1 MTSGLRFW
9 MEYVLAQC
17 DHAAHDFAIDP
28 VHDLRVALRRCR
40 SLADGLIALDPSP
53 EWTKMKKSGR
63 KLFQSLGQLRD
74 VQVMREWVDRL
85 SPALPDT
92 SPDTANADGGTLFVP
107 APQRD
112 PVALA
117 LLEAFRRHELEH
129 KLTARAALDAFDRK
143 QWRQWGRSLPAR
155 ASHFRPG
162 SPLFQ
167 HLALERWTQAR
178 ELHRHAL
185 RNRSQAAFHEL
196 RIGVKRFRYIVENFL
211 PAQHEA
217 WGRELKKIQDVL
229 GEVHDLDVLWAAA
242 EQIHVFPDPAARQ
255 AWRAVIAEARRKRL
269 DLYHQQ
275 MVGPDSL
282 WTRWRAGLPQG
293 PAIREIAT
301 RRLKI
306 WARALDPDFAHSEH
320 VAKLALELFDGLLA
334 NGLLKSTDNA
344 NSVRRAT
351 SNSAFYSG
359 LNSRPR
365 SASNSASKSAA
376 NFASKSAS
384 YPTSNSASYQGMPS
398 GIPKIKPNES
408 AFRRW
413 NSASPVRN
421 QSGLRS
427 NLQLAALLHDV
438 GKSHGE
444 KSHHKKSADMI
455 LAQGAPLGWPPD
467 EIRRVALVARFHDG
481 ALPTKRH
488 KALRDLLLPEQTAV
502 IELAAVLRLANA
514 LDVSHDAHIRQLD
527 VKVEGAGAK
536 TAGASHV
543 VIAAEGYS
551 AHSQTAQA
559 AAGERHLLETVLHRP
574 VVIRA
579 MKKAVF
585 AQPGSL
591 LKNSGFVSG
600 HRFSDAVSAARSQP
614 ASAAAIRHATKK
626 RITAKAA
633 SRQIR

>member
-1 MTSGLRFW
+1 MHAAASPHPPVMTSGLRFW
-9 MEYVLAQC
+9 MEDVLAQC
-17 DHAAHDFAIDP
+17 DHVAHDFAIDP

-53 EWTKMKKSGR
+53 EWKKMKKAGR

-74 VQVMREWVDRL
+74 VQVMMEWVDRL
-85 SPALPDT
+85 SPATPATRTGDIL
-92 SPDTANADGGTLFVP
+92 GGTLFVP

-117 LLEAFRRHELEH
+117 LLEAFRRHEQEH

-143 QWRQWGRSLPAR
+143 QWRQWSRSLPAR

-178 ELHRHAL
+178 KLHRRAL
-185 RNRSQAAFHEL
+185 RNRSQAAYHEL

-211 PAQHEA
+211 PPQHEA

-242 EQIHVFPDPAARQ
+242 EQIHVFPDLAARQ
-255 AWRAVIAEARRKRL
+255 AWRGLIAEARDKRL
-269 DLYHQQ
+269 DLYHEQ

-282 WTRWRAGLPQG
+282 WTRWRTGLPQG

-320 VAKLALELFDGLLA
+320 VAKLALGLFDGLLA
-334 NGLLKSTDNA
+334 NGLLKAPENA
-344 NSVRRAT
+344 TGPRRAV
-351 SNSAFYSG
+351 
-359 LNSRPR
+359 
-365 SASNSASKSAA
+365 SNSASD
-376 NFASKSAS
+376 
-384 YPTSNSASYQGMPS
+384 SASYQGMPS
-398 GIPKIKPNES
+398 GIPKAQRAEP

-413 NSASPVRN
+413 NSASRVSLSTARN
-421 QSGLRS
+421 VNDQAGLRS

-438 GKSHGE
+438 GKSQGQ
-444 KSHHKKSADMI
+444 KSHHKKSADMV
-455 LAQGAPLGWPPD
+455 LAQGAPLGWDPA
-467 EIRRVALVARFHDG
+467 EIRRVALIARFHAG

-488 KALRDLLLPEQTAV
+488 QALRDLLPPEQTVV

-514 LDVSHDAHIRQLD
+514 LDVSHDAHIRQLQ
-527 VKVEGAGAK
+527 VKIEGAGSK
-536 TAGASHV
+536 QVGTSPV

-551 AHSQTAQA
+551 PHSQTAQTA
-559 AAGERHLLETVLHRP
+559 AAERHLLETVLQRP

-579 MKKAVF
+579 MKKA
-585 AQPGSL
+585 ASEQPGSL
-591 LKNSGFVSG
+591 LKNSRFVSG
-600 HRFSDAVSAARSQP
+600 HRFSVAANAP
-614 ASAAAIRHATKK
+614 KTGLASAAEIRPLAKK
-626 RITAKAA
+626 RVQQTAKAA

>member
-1 MTSGLRFW
+1 MNSGLRFW
-9 MEYVLAQC
+9 MEDVLAQC
-17 DHAAHDFAIDP
+17 DHAAHDLAIDP

-53 EWTKMKKSGR
+53 EWKKMKKAGR

-74 VQVMREWVDRL
+74 VQVMMEWVDRL
-85 SPALPDT
+85 SPATPGTRAGDIL
-92 SPDTANADGGTLFVP
+92 GETLFVP

-117 LLEAFRRHELEH
+117 LLEAFRRHEQEH

-143 QWRQWGRSLPAR
+143 QWRQWSRSLPSR

-178 ELHRHAL
+178 ELHRCAL

-211 PAQHEA
+211 PAQHQA

-242 EQIHVFPDPAARQ
+242 EQIHVFPDQAARQ
-255 AWRAVIAEARRKRL
+255 AWRHLISEARTKRL

-320 VAKLALELFDGLLA
+320 VAKLALDLFDGLLA
-334 NGLLKSTDNA
+334 NGLLKSPETATGMRRTFSNA
-344 NSVRRAT
+344 
-351 SNSAFYSG
+351 
-359 LNSRPR
+359 
-365 SASNSASKSAA
+365 ASNSASS
-376 NFASKSAS
+376 SAS
-384 YPTSNSASYQGMPS
+384 NLALRSASNSASYQGMPS
-398 GIPKIKPNES
+398 GIPKTQRDENAI
-408 AFRRW
+408 RRR
-413 NSASPVRN
+413 NSAS
-421 QSGLRS
+421 QHGLRS

-438 GKSHGE
+438 GKSQGQ
-444 KSHHKKSADMI
+444 KSHHKKSADMV
-455 LAQGAPLGWPPD
+455 LAQGAPLGWDPD
-467 EIRRVALVARFHDG
+467 EIRQAALIARFHAG

-488 KALRDLLLPEQTAV
+488 KALRELLPAEQTAV
-502 IELAAVLRLANA
+502 IELAAILRLANA
-514 LDVSHDAHIRQLD
+514 LDVSHDAHIRQLQ
-527 VKVEGAGAK
+527 VKIEGTGSRQV
-536 TAGASHV
+536 GASHV

-551 AHSQTAQA
+551 PHSPTAQA
-559 AAGERHLLETVLHRP
+559 AAAERHLLETVLHRP

-579 MKKAVF
+579 MKKA
-585 AQPGSL
+585 AAKQPGSL

-600 HRFSDAVSAARSQP
+600 HRFSDAASTAKSEP
-614 ASAAAIRHATKK
+614 ASAAAIRHVTKK